1 MENEFAWEYLEPR
14 ELDKVVESGEMVRV
28 IFNNG
33 YQIDAVIEAHDAD
46 VMLLQVKGKKWLVYK
61 QNVSTVILN

>member
-33 YQIDAVIEAHDAD
+33 YQTDAVIEAHDAD
-46 VMLLQVKGKKWLVYK
+46 VMLLRVKGKSWLVYK
-61 QNVSTVILN
+61 RNVSTVVLN

>member
-1 MENEFAWEYLEPR
+1 MENEFEYECLEAA
-14 ELDKVVESGEMVRV
+14 ELDKVVESGETVRV

-33 YQIDAVIEAHDAD
+33 FQTEAVIEAIDAD
-46 VMLLQVKGKKWLVYK
+46 VMLLRVKGKNWLVYK

>member
-1 MENEFAWEYLEPR
+1 MENEFEYECLEAA
-14 ELDKVVESGEMVRV
+14 ELDKVVESGETVRV

-33 YQIDAVIEAHDAD
+33 FQTEAVIEAIDAD
-46 VMLLQVKGKKWLVYK
+46 VMILQVKGKKWLVYK

>member
-1 MENEFAWEYLEPR
+1 MENEFGYECLEAA
-14 ELDKVVESGEMVRV
+14 ELDKVVESGETVRV

-33 YQIDAVIEAHDAD
+33 FQTEAVIEAIDAD
-46 VMLLQVKGKKWLVYK
+46 VMLLRVKGKNWLVYK